1 MELLVCGVVTGFRLR
16 QMLPT
21 KLRTPAA
28 VGLLAA
34 AALGLELFVGNLN
47 LLATHGYTPIDL
59 RPYLTADADPTAP
72 IVLNDENT
80 TLQFIGLDFPIYNLQ
95 LDGLVSLADGD
106 TPEQK
111 NVRLNLNVSATD
123 EAATASRQS
132 WNWPVAAAS
141 ARSWARSLDLSG
153 KADSLT
159 LTAAGFNGEYRS
171 YPLNAQL
178 NTVYANARRPLD
190 FSALRF
196 AVVLALLSGGLCP
209 APGISCWRDAYAAH
223 ERKYRPAVLAVE
235 LALCAAAF
243 LAPFGD
249 RFNAG
254 IATNFYNTADWSVQP
269 HRLHHTHQRLG
280 VQRRR
285 HPVRRTGSQLFARGD
300 SIWKKT
306 RPRLWLTLPTPTTP
320 PPGRTPRR
328 MPCGMWPTTMA
339 ATTSILALYRVFCSS
354 CPLRH

>member
-1 MELLVCGVVTGFRLR
+1 MLLLTLLLSLALAAFFTLLPARVLHRRTTRADLYVGAGVAVLVWLWAACVWSKPGLTVDFDGFRLAALLAMQLLACGVVTGFRLR

-47 LLATHGYTPIDL
+47 WLATHGYTPIDL

-123 EAATASRQS
+123 EAATVSRQS

-159 LTAAGFNGEYRS
+159 LTASGFNGEYRS

-190 FSALRF
+190 FSVLRF
-196 AVVLALLSGGLCP
+196 AVVLALLLAGFALRP
-209 APGISCWRDAYAAH
+209 ASVLWRDAYAAH

-235 LALCAAAF
+235 LALCAAASC
-243 LAPFGD
+243 
-249 RFNAG
+249 R
-254 IATNFYNTADWSVQP
+254 
-269 HRLHHTHQRLG
+269 
-280 VQRRR
+280 
-285 HPVRRTGSQLFARGD
+285 
-300 SIWKKT
+300 
-306 RPRLWLTLPTPTTP
+306 
-320 PPGRTPRR
+320 
-328 MPCGMWPTTMA
+328 A
-339 ATTSILALYRVFCSS
+339 AVS
-354 CPLRH
+354 